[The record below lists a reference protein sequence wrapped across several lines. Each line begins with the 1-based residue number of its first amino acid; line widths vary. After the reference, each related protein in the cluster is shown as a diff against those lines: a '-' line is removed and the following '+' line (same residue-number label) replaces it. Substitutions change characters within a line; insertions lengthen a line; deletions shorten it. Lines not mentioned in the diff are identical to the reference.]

1 MDERKEILEKISTG
15 EVGVDE
21 GLTLLD
27 ELESKN
33 KEFILVRK
41 KVYTKL
47 KIKVDVEKVNI
58 AENVNLD
65 LSIPISILR
74 VLGDFGSYMPVDEME
89 KLDRN
94 GFDMAGFDFK
104 KVIDDI
110 ENGTLENEILYSV
123 NNDDENGKVNI
134 KVYVE

>member
-1 MDERKEILEKISTG
+1 MDERKEILEKISKG

-21 GLTLLD
+21 GLILLD
-27 ELESKN
+27 KLEANNKN
-33 KEFILVRK
+33 FVLVQK
-41 KVYTKL
+41 KIYTKL
-47 KIKVDVEKVNI
+47 KIKVDIEKVNI
-58 AENVNLD
+58 ADNMNVN
-65 LSIPISILR
+65 LSIPISMLKM
-74 VLGDFGSYMPVDEME
+74 LSDFSSYIPSDEMS
-89 KLDRN
+89 KLNGN
-94 GFDMAGFDFK
+94 GFDMVGFDFK

>member
-1 MDERKEILEKISTG
+1 MDERKEILEKISKG

-21 GLTLLD
+21 GLILLD
-27 ELESKN
+27 KLEANNKN
-33 KEFILVRK
+33 FVLVQK
-41 KVYTKL
+41 KIYTKL
-47 KIKVDVEKVNI
+47 KIKVDIEKVNI
-58 AENVNLD
+58 ADNMNVN
-65 LSIPISILR
+65 LSIPISMLKM
-74 VLGDFGSYMPVDEME
+74 LSDFSSYIPSDEMS
-89 KLDRN
+89 KLNGN

-134 KVYVE
+134 KSM